1 MRIEACLL
9 PLLLSACA
17 STGIDRAPS
26 QPDRPWV
33 PHTDADGGLSVRP
46 TDAAVLQHGF
56 TLPANPSVDLPG
68 GAAPVTGKCY
78 ALADLID
85 LAQELNP
92 ETRIAWNQ
100 ARDAALAAG
109 IARSAYLPRLTAS
122 VLAGAQSEH
131 GGSAALGQSIDPR
144 NRANGSLAVLSL
156 QWLLFDFGQRE
167 ALVTVADQH
176 TVIANI
182 QFTQAHQRLIHAVS
196 LAFLRHATAR
206 TRVDAT
212 TAAQADAKGLL
223 AAAQARLQHGQG
235 TVMDVAQARQQVAQA
250 ALAQV
255 AAQGEQEEAYQLL
268 LATIGISPL
277 ATLEIAGAPA
287 RPVSHVDEA
296 LLDDV
301 VRSALQ
307 RRPDVLAAVAAQQA
321 AGAGVRAAR
330 ADFLPRLFVSAS
342 GSRSNGDMDISA
354 VPSVG
359 EQAPTVNLSSHRWS
373 SSLLLGVS
381 VPLYSGGERSAR
393 LAQARNRA
401 AMAADSLDRVK
412 LDAVAEIVA
421 AHSRLRTRLQA
432 THAAQALLE
441 ASQLAHDAA
450 SAAYQR
456 GVGSLTDV
464 LAADRQLLQARIS
477 LADGAARAAS
487 VDLALACGNLGTAP
501 GQGD

>member
-1 MRIEACLL
+1 
-9 PLLLSACA
+9 
-17 STGIDRAPS
+17 
-26 QPDRPWV
+26 
-33 PHTDADGGLSVRP
+33 
-46 TDAAVLQHGF
+46 
-56 TLPANPSVDLPG
+56 
-68 GAAPVTGKCY
+68 
-78 ALADLID
+78 
-85 LAQELNP
+85 
-92 ETRIAWNQ
+92 
-100 ARDAALAAG
+100 
-109 IARSAYLPRLTAS
+109 
-122 VLAGAQSEH
+122 
-131 GGSAALGQSIDPR
+131 
-144 NRANGSLAVLSL
+144 
-156 QWLLFDFGQRE
+156 
-167 ALVTVADQH
+167 LVTVAVQH

-206 TRVDAT
+206 TRMDAT
-212 TAAQADAKGLL
+212 RASQADAKGLL
-223 AAAQARLQHGQG
+223 AAAQARLQHRQG

-255 AAQGEQEEAYQLL
+255 AAQGEQEEAYQQL

-277 ATLEIAGAPA
+277 ATLEIADAPA

-381 VPLYSGGERSAR
+381 VPLYSGGERNAR
-393 LAQARNRA
+393 LAQARNGA

-432 THAAQALLE
+432 TNAAQALLE

-477 LADGAARAAS
+477 LADADGAARAAS